1 MYEENSTRSGV
12 TTKAYKMSN
21 IKYTDG
27 IKYLRDKTYYLLLKF
42 HFFLSVSVK
51 MEICINMR
59 SIVIVITEA
68 SYHFT
73 IRHYNIMQS
82 R

>member
-1 MYEENSTRSGV
+1 
-12 TTKAYKMSN
+12 
-21 IKYTDG
+21 
-27 IKYLRDKTYYLLLKF
+27 
-42 HFFLSVSVK
+42 

-82 R
+82 RWSSYIKSQTNELHQG